1 VFLTID
7 TMKVGSFSKPSLF
20 TQADGKTGYRFLSL
34 KSKTGPHQANLE
46 QDYPKIKEVTFEDK
60 NNRTIS
66 EWFEK
71 RRKITFIKID
81 AEYQTCP
88 QLSSWTTAKN

>member
-1 VFLTID
+1 
-7 TMKVGSFSKPSLF
+7 MSE
-20 TQADGKTGYRFLSL
+20 R
-34 KSKTGPHQANLE
+34 KSPEKSATLYKLGTK
-46 QDYPKIKEVTFEDK
+46 KIGNDNNIWITFEDK

-88 QLSSWTTAKN
+88 QLSSWTSAKN